1 MLRRTL
7 IAAFLAVAAAVS
19 LAGSKPEVPP
29 VPAVLEPSVEE
40 LKRVTDDVE
49 KAVAEKNDELL
60 AKAIEEMETLRHESF
75 AAVIRKGLK
84 SSDSSVLAASLRAAA
99 SQDMKDVEKDVRKLL
114 KSKPSKK
121 DGTGLTGEIGAAA
134 IDYLVRLDFAGE
146 EATVL
151 DDFLVPL
158 LADERRVRA
167 SWGVDLVR
175 ASLHYLGKRKYKRAV
190 PLLIELV
197 PEPQP
202 KNPNDP
208 KNPPA
213 SYWQERVK
221 LWHKS
226 EGWARW
232 ALKEITGQEF
242 RSYREWDAWLK
253 ENKKDFK

>member
-1 MLRRTL
+1 MLRPTL
-7 IAAFLAVAAAVS
+7 IAGLLAAAAAVS
-19 LAGSKPEVPP
+19 LAGSKPETPP
-29 VPAVLEPSVEE
+29 VPVVLEPSAEE
-40 LKRVTDDVE
+40 LKRVTEDVQ
-49 KAVAEKNDELL
+49 KASAEKNDELF
-60 AKAIEEMETLRHESF
+60 AKALEEMETLRHESF
-75 AAVIRKGLK
+75 VPFVRTGLK
-84 SSDSSVLAASLRAAA
+84 SGDSGVLSAALRAAA
-99 SQDMKDVEKDVRKLL
+99 AQDMKDVEKDVRKLL
-114 KSKPSKK
+114 KAKPAKK
-121 DGTGLTGEIGAAA
+121 DGTGLTGEVGAAA
-134 IDYLVRLDFAGE
+134 IDYLIRLDVKGE
-146 EATVL
+146 ESTVL
-151 DDFLVPL
+151 DDFLTPL
-158 LADERRVRA
+158 LADERRIRA
-167 SWGVDLVR
+167 SWGVDLMR
-175 ASLHYLGKRKYKRAV
+175 ASLHYLGKAKMKRAV

-213 SYWQERVK
+213 SYWQERIK

>member
-7 IAAFLAVAAAVS
+7 IAGFLAAAAAVS
-19 LAGSKPEVPP
+19 LAGTKPEMPP
-29 VPAVLEPSVEE
+29 VPAVLQPNEQE
-40 LKRVTDDVE
+40 LKQVTEDAQ

-75 AAVIRKGLK
+75 VPYIRSGLK
-84 SSDSSVLAASLRAAA
+84 SGDTGVLAASLRAAA

-114 KSKPSKK
+114 HTKPSKK
-121 DGTGLTGEIGAAA
+121 DGTGLSGEVGAAA
-134 IDYLVRLDFAGE
+134 IDYLIRLDVTGE
-146 EATVL
+146 ESAVL
-151 DDFLVPL
+151 DDFLTPL
-158 LADERRVRA
+158 LADERRVKA
-167 SWGVDLVR
+167 SWGVDLMR
-175 ASLHYLGKRKYKRAV
+175 ASLHYLGKAKAKRAV

-213 SYWQERVK
+213 TYWQERVK

-232 ALKEITGQEF
+232 ALKEITTKEF
-242 RSYREWDAWLK
+242 RSYREWEAWLK